1 MPSASVRK
9 QRSTKKTA
17 SKRAQLE
24 DKLDDLVSLL
34 RTQAVPQPDRLTS
47 FQPATPS
54 SLSYSPQQD
63 AAELPH
69 TDVLTDQELVIFGQ
83 RHLPF
88 FPLIFLP
95 PSLSAKELTHEQ
107 PLVALAIK
115 TICNKGR
122 SYQAELSKELRRAIA
137 LRTMVDGEKSL
148 ELLLSVLMCMTW

>member
-1 MPSASVRK
+1 MPTASVRK
-9 QRSTKKTA
+9 QRSTKKIA
-17 SKRAQLE
+17 PKRAQLE

-34 RTQAVPQPDRLTS
+34 RTQAVPQP
-47 FQPATPS
+47 ATPS

-63 AAELPH
+63 VAELPH
-69 TDVLTDQELVIFGQ
+69 SNVLTDQELVIFRQ

-95 PSLSAKELTHEQ
+95 PGLSAEELTHDK